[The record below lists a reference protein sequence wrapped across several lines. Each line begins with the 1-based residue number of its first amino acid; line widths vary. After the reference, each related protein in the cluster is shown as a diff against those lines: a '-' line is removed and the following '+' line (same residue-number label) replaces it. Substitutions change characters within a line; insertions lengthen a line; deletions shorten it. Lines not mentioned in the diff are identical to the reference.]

1 MPPAPTLGMTITGG
15 GQSSSNSIIV
25 PSGTEVIIDWSSQNA
40 VSCDP
45 NFESGGFISKL
56 QGQYKKTAIS
66 DEDFL
71 IVCKNSSD
79 NTVAK
84 SVSVD
89 ISTPECTPGVNCPP
103 PEPPTV
109 FSPTLLSFK
118 ITSGINP
125 INYGDSVTLGWETEN
140 ASYCEAS
147 GDWEGNKDPNYF
159 EVREN
164 ITSPKT
170 FRLTCYRDLLSSDT
184 KTVNVSINASSYPQ
198 DINPPNNQ
206 NNQGDNT
213 PTDSSVP
220 PPLGNQ
226 GSCTDNQEGNEQNP
240 ACGEGYDGYRKL
252 VCVNNYW
259 IYANSFESE
268 CILQSTPLSCST
280 KTPTTK
286 NIILGATL

>member
-125 INYGDSVTLGWETEN
+125 INYGDSVTLG
-140 ASYCEAS
+140 
-147 GDWEGNKDPNYF
+147 
-159 EVREN
+159 
-164 ITSPKT
+164 
-170 FRLTCYRDLLSSDT
+170 L
-184 KTVNVSINASSYPQ
+184 
-198 DINPPNNQ
+198 
-206 NNQGDNT
+206 
-213 PTDSSVP
+213 
-220 PPLGNQ
+220 
-226 GSCTDNQEGNEQNP
+226 
-240 ACGEGYDGYRKL
+240 KL
-252 VCVNNYW
+252 HLV
-259 IYANSFESE
+259 
-268 CILQSTPLSCST
+268 
-280 KTPTTK
+280 
-286 NIILGATL
+286 